1 MRFSLFTLFYYV
13 ASVLAG
19 RYIVFLA
26 PATDID
32 QFVDKLRLRDSDL
45 KVITKW
51 NNPAPGL
58 YGVVVDTNVWNVWS
72 LRKFRDVRLVEED
85 RIITLPPMPTAGLPA
100 EPEDSPS
107 PLPGWS

>member
-1 MRFSLFTLFYYV
+1 MRFSLVTLFSYV

-26 PATDID
+26 PSTDID
-32 QFVDKLRLRDSDL
+32 KFVGKLLLRDSDL

-51 NNPAPGL
+51 DNTPGL

-72 LRKFRDVRLVEED
+72 IRKFREVRLVQED
-85 RIITLPPMPTAGLPA
+85 ELITLPPQPTAGLPT
-100 EPEDSPS
+100 EPEDTPF
-107 PLPGWS
+107 PLPSAT